1 MVPDAAA
8 TGQSQLQRQDAQCFL
23 VHNMCQSLFTVTVQT
38 YIHIFTIIYIYI
50 YLYIYIYI
58 YISIKFVFNL
68 VMIDA
73 MARF

>member
-38 YIHIFTIIYIYI
+38 YIHIFTIIYIY
-50 YLYIYIYI
+50 LYIYI

>member
-38 YIHIFTIIYIYI
+38 YIHIFTIIYIFV
-50 YLYIYIYI
+50 YI

-68 VMIDA
+68 IMIDA

>member
-50 YLYIYIYI
+50 FVYI

>member
-38 YIHIFTIIYIYI
+38 YIHIFTIIYIY
-50 YLYIYIYI
+50 LYI